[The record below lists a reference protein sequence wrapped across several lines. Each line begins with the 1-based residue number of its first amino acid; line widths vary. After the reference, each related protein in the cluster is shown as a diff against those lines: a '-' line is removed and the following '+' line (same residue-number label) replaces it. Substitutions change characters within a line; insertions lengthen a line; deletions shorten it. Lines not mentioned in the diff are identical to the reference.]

1 LIAGEVLAQAS
12 ATRKIPH
19 HKFTIGNR
27 SRRPNRGTPTIDGN
41 VSGNGSA
48 LIDGTATI
56 ELGGTSAQNVTFAN
70 NVAGSYGT
78 LVLDHATSYSGSI
91 YNLPASAAH
100 NRTASI

>member
-1 LIAGEVLAQAS
+1 V
-12 ATRKIPH
+12 
-19 HKFTIGNR
+19 

-78 LVLDHATSYSGSI
+78 LVLTMLPATLETFTT
-91 YNLPASAAH
+91 LPASAAH
-100 NRTASI
+100 NRAASI